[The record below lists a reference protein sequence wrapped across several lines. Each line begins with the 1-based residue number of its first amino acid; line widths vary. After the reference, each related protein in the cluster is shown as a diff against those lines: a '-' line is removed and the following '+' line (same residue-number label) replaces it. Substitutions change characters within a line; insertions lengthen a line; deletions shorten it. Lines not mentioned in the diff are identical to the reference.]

1 MNMRIKLTKDDRNGF
16 LFALPWIIG
25 FLLLSVY
32 PLVMSLYYSFTEF
45 NFISDPKWVGL
56 DNFESLFSDRRFFK
70 SLGNTC
76 FYAFVAT
83 PILLVIA
90 LLLALIANKRFSLR
104 GVART
109 VFFLP
114 SIIPMVAA
122 TMVWIWMFDPT
133 YGYINNF
140 LALFGI
146 EGPAW
151 LINPKTTKWALVMM
165 GSWCTGTTMLP
176 GMMVTIILPIMIN
189 AFGVGEDSQGTWI
202 MMMSILP
209 MACIFLAYSIYYIPK
224 ESYDMSIMFDTNEQ
238 MADELCEIVMKEI
251 RTIAE
256 QGPKSED
263 IEKNREFMLK
273 SWQNSLELN
282 NGWMGYIQ
290 AKYGSGLNF
299 IADYEQAL
307 RSLTDADVQAMARK
321 VLDDGNLVK
330 VVMRPEKTETPAEE

>member
-1 MNMRIKLTKDDRNGF
+1 MKMLRAQLANVQSNPDYRMQEKTMEVVYGNNPRRRMVSDEIIDGFDFGKLPDIYAKLYPGANSFVFTFVGNVDLDTLKPLVEKYIGSIPTTKKPMTWRDDKTDPVQGEVTEEFNV
-16 LFALPWIIG
+16 AMQQPKV
-25 FLLLSVY
+25 SVY
-32 PLVMSLYYSFTEF
+32 YY
-45 NFISDPKWVGL
+45 
-56 DNFESLFSDRRFFK
+56 FSGEMPYTFK
-70 SLGNTC
+70 EK
-76 FYAFVAT
+76 
-83 PILLVIA
+83 
-90 LLLALIANKRFSLR
+90 LAL
-104 GVART
+104 T
-109 VFFLP
+109 FLSQALNSRYLE
-114 SIIPMVAA
+114 SIREEKGG
-122 TMVWIWMFDPT
+122 T
-133 YGYINNF
+133 YG
-140 LALFGI
+140 
-146 EGPAW
+146 
-151 LINPKTTKWALVMM
+151 VHVS
-165 GSWCTGTTMLP
+165 GST
-176 GMMVTIILPIMIN
+176 
-189 AFGVGEDSQGTWI
+189 D
-202 MMMSILP
+202 
-209 MACIFLAYSIYYIPK
+209 YIPK